1 MLACLASRQEY
12 SASGPV
18 WHASSAGCKGVFV
31 KGRSP
36 LLSNEDENMT
46 YSGSQLALKWK
57 KRALWHR
64 VDLKGM

>member
-1 MLACLASRQEY
+1 M
-12 SASGPV
+12 
-18 WHASSAGCKGVFV
+18 